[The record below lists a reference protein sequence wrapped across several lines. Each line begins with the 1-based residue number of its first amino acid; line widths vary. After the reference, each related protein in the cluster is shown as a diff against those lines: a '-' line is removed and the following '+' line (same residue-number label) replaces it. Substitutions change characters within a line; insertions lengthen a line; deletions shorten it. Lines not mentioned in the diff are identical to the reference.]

1 MLILFK
7 LLWRAAQ
14 HVSLPSLFLL
24 SSHGPGRL
32 RSVVGSNQYS
42 ESFNIVIIRKPY
54 LDERFIVASRQ
65 PLFA

>member
-24 SSHGPGRL
+24 SSHGPERL
-32 RSVVGSNQYS
+32 RSVVGLNQYS
-42 ESFNIVIIRKPY
+42 ESLNIATMIRN
-54 LDERFIVASRQ
+54 I
-65 PLFA
+65 